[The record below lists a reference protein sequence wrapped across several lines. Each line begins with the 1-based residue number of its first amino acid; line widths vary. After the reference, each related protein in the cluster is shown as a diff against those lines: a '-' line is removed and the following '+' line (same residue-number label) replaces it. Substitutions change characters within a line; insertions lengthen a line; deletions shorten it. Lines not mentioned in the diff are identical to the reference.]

1 MSENV
6 VEEESIGATPILEDV
21 INRLNHELNQVSRI
35 AAAPSEVQQKTYA
48 ISIVL
53 NLMIILKDL
62 SGLSKDIVA
71 AADAEVDFNKQTRSR
86 GLIPNSVYIGIG
98 NKIKMAHAI
107 IKNLVQLYK
116 INYKTFASLDQN
128 NYLGGESIFT
138 SPSLE
143 TKIVGDNTD
152 DWYIGRETAEGEEI
166 HGFGIKEIP
175 STPEEPQNGGYR
187 KSYKYGRRS
196 RRRNTRKISKSI
208 L

>member
-1 MSENV
+1 MSGNAG
-6 VEEESIGATPILEDV
+6 EEESIGATPILEDV
-21 INRLNHELNQVSRI
+21 INRLNHELNQISRI
-35 AAAPSEVQQKTYA
+35 AAAPNEVQQKTYA
-48 ISIVL
+48 ISIIF

-62 SGLSKDIVA
+62 SGLSKHITTVA
-71 AADAEVDFNKQTRSR
+71 STESDLSDTLRNR
-86 GLIPNSVYIGIG
+86 GIIHNSVYNGIG

-116 INYKTFASLDQN
+116 INYKTFVSLDEN
-128 NYLGGESIFT
+128 NFLGDESIFT
-138 SPSLE
+138 STSLE

-152 DWYIGRETAEGEEI
+152 DWYIGRRKEGGEEI
-166 HGFGIKEIP
+166 YGFGL
-175 STPEEPQNGGYR
+175 TPISDAQPASGGYR